1 MRALSFENLTRS
13 FGGRRALDGATGAAE
28 EGKVIGLLARN
39 GEGKTTLFRILLD
52 LLAADSGEA
61 EVLGMRPDG
70 SGRIRQAV
78 GYVPERPAFH
88 SFMTVADVLALRAKL
103 FRKWD
108 AARAAALCRRL
119 GLDPEARVEGA
130 SKGTLGKLAWACA
143 AAHDP
148 ALYLLDEPTSGLD
161 ALVREEVLSGLV
173 SELGEAGRTVIVT
186 SHRMDELA
194 GLLDEVWVMAGGRIA
209 AVHSLD
215 SLRAEACV
223 VSGRLRSADAPPA
236 VPGAIAL
243 PGEGLARSWAALDK
257 TARERLLA
265 CGAIA
270 APVVEPLPLDKAFSH
285 LLTMKGGDSQ

>member
-1 MRALSFENLTRS
+1 MKALSFTNLTKS
-13 FGGRRALDGATGAAE
+13 FGGRRVLDGAAGAAD

-39 GEGKTTLFRILLD
+39 GEGKTTLLKVLLD

-61 EVLGMRPDG
+61 EVLGLRPDG
-70 SGRIRQAV
+70 SGKIRGLV

-88 SFMTVADVLALRAKL
+88 SFMKVEDVLALRADL
-103 FRKWD
+103 FPKWD
-108 AARAAALCRRL
+108 SARAAALCKRL
-119 GLDPEARVEGA
+119 GLDPATRIEGA

-161 ALVREEVLSGLV
+161 ALVREEVLTGLV
-173 SELGEAGRTVIVT
+173 SELGESGRTVIVT

-194 GLLDEVWVMAGGRIA
+194 GLLDEVWVMAGGKIA
-209 AVHSLD
+209 EVRSID
-215 SLRAEACV
+215 VLRAEACV

-236 VPGAIAL
+236 VPGAIEL
-243 PGEGLARSWAALDK
+243 PGSGLARSWAALDK
-257 TARERLLA
+257 AARERLLA

-285 LLTMKGGDSQ
+285 LLTIKGGDSR